1 MVVCKKDSL
10 IKDITTEYK
19 ITTIVITHDMSSVI
33 EIGDNVIFLHN
44 TKKWWQGDNKSI
56 ITTDNPE
63 VLNFVY
69 ASEFMKEIRAS
80 MLENRG

>member
-1 MVVCKKDSL
+1 
-10 IKDITTEYK
+10 
-19 ITTIVITHDMSSVI
+19 MSSVI
-33 EIGDNVIFLHN
+33 EIGDNVIFLHD

-69 ASEFMKEIRAS
+69 ASEFMKEIRVS
-80 MLENRG
+80 MLNNRS